1 MSEHETLSPAYDTV
15 PTALALKLQSLPTAS
30 GVYQFKDKDGQVI
43 YVGKAKNLRAR
54 VLSYFR
60 PQAEHNQKTR
70 LLVSKIAD
78 LEIIL
83 TSSDVEALI
92 LENNLIKQ
100 LKPRYNIHLRDDKT
114 YPYIVITNEPF
125 PRVFPTRTVL
135 RDGSKYFG
143 PYTESKQMRALLDA
157 IGEIFQVRSCSL
169 KLTEENI
176 KAKKFKVCL
185 DYHIKKCQGPCEGL
199 QSEAD
204 YDAMITEVR
213 RLLSGK
219 TREAMRSLEAR
230 MKEYAKELKFEQAAA
245 LKRQLEALKR
255 YTERQ
260 RVMSTDDI
268 DRDIF
273 AIATEGDDACGVLFK
288 VREGK
293 LLGSM
298 HYYFSNIQD
307 VPTPELLSRLLEK
320 YYLETTDVL
329 PDEIFVPEPPSNLEA
344 ILVLLEKRLAEQ
356 GEHRKIECLVPQIG
370 DKAKLVALC
379 ETNARHLLSEYLVQK
394 QQRGEALAI
403 PRSVYS
409 LERDLRLPKLPRRIE
424 CFDNSHFQGAE
435 SVSAMVCFVDGKPK
449 KSDYRKFK
457 IKSVE
462 GIDDFA
468 AMAEVIERRYSGSL
482 ATELPLPDLIV
493 VDGGK
498 GQLSAAHAV
507 LQRLGLNVP
516 IIGLAKRL
524 EEVFFPNDP
533 LPHNLPKTSS
543 SLKLL
548 QQVRDEAHRFA
559 VNFHRQ
565 LRDKRTLSTE
575 LTNIAGVGA
584 RSAEKLLKTFGSV
597 AKVKEASLQELEK
610 VVSRKTAEA
619 IRRYFDQASNQ
630 AANGLPSAALSPDEV
645 HSSLTQ
651 PSQHDDGNPLK
662 L

>member
-1 MSEHETLSPAYDTV
+1 MHTVQLQDHLENHLENIEGDIAPTLRE
-15 PTALALKLQSLPTAS
+15 KLQNLPTSS
-30 GVYQFKDKDGQVI
+30 GVYQFKDRTGQVI

-54 VLSYFR
+54 VQSYFR
-60 PQAEHNQKTR
+60 SRSEHNRKTA

-78 LEIIL
+78 LELIL
-83 TSSDVEALI
+83 TSSEVEALI

-100 LKPRYNIHLRDDKT
+100 LKPRYNINLRDDKT

-125 PRVFPTRTVL
+125 PRIFPTRTVV

-143 PYTESKQMRALLDA
+143 PYTDGKQMRALLDA

-176 KAKKFKVCL
+176 RAKKFKVCL

-204 YDAMITEVR
+204 YDAMISEVR
-213 RLLSGK
+213 KLLSGK
-219 TREAMRSLEAR
+219 TRDAIRSLEAR
-230 MKEYAKELKFEQAAA
+230 MKACASALQFEQAAA

-255 YTERQ
+255 YTEKQ
-260 RVMSTDDI
+260 RVMTVDDI

-273 AIATEGDDACGVLFK
+273 AIAAQDDDACGTVFK
-288 VREGK
+288 VRDGK
-293 LLGSM
+293 LIGSM
-298 HYYFSNIQD
+298 HYYFSNIEG
-307 VPTPELLSRLLEK
+307 VPMPELLTRLLEK
-320 YYLETTDVL
+320 YYLETTDTI
-329 PDEIFVPEPPSNLEA
+329 PDEIFTAAAPANLDA
-344 ILVLLEKRLAEQ
+344 LQALLKTRLAEQ
-356 GEHRKIECLVPQIG
+356 GENKSVEFIVPQIG
-370 DKAKLVALC
+370 DKAKLVSMC
-379 ETNARHLLSEYLVQK
+379 EANARHLLSEYLLQK
-394 QQRGEALAI
+394 QKRGEALAI
-403 PRSVYS
+403 PHSVYA

-482 ATELPLPDLIV
+482 ATELPLPDLII

-498 GQLSAAHAV
+498 GQLSAAYEV
-507 LQRLGLNVP
+507 LTRLGLQIP

-524 EEVFFPNDP
+524 EEVFFPNES

-548 QQVRDEAHRFA
+548 QQARDEAHRFA
-559 VNFHRQ
+559 VTFHRQ

-575 LTNIAGVGA
+575 LTEIDGIGKAK
-584 RSAEKLLKTFGSV
+584 AEKLLKTFGSL
-597 AKVKEASLQELEK
+597 AQIELASVEQLAE
-610 VVSRKTAEA
+610 VVGKKAAETV
-619 IRRYFDQASNQ
+619 RRYFDQKRNQ
-630 AANGLPSAALSPDEV
+630 AQSADTDAPSLSDEV
-645 HSSLTQ
+645 SH
-651 PSQHDDGNPLK
+651 
-662 L
+662 

>member
-1 MSEHETLSPAYDTV
+1 MLDSDAVDIKESLPESLR
-15 PTALALKLQSLPTAS
+15 LKLESLPVAC
-30 GVYQFKDKDGQVI
+30 GVYQFKDKSGEVI
-43 YVGKAKNLRAR
+43 YIGKAKNLRAR

-60 PQAEHNQKTR
+60 NQAEHNQKTR
-70 LLVSKIAD
+70 LLVSKIVD
-78 LEIIL
+78 LDIIL
-83 TSSDVEALI
+83 TSSEVEALI

-100 LKPRYNIHLRDDKT
+100 LKPRYNINLRDDKT
-114 YPYIVITNEPF
+114 YPYIVVTNEPF
-125 PRVFPTRTVL
+125 PRVFPTRTVR

-169 KLTEENI
+169 KLSEENI

-199 QSEAD
+199 QTQAD
-204 YDAMITEVR
+204 YDAMIAEVK

-219 TREAMRSLEAR
+219 TREAMRSLETR
-230 MKEYAKELKFEQAAA
+230 MKEYAKALKFEQAAA

-273 AIATEGDDACGVLFK
+273 AIAVEGDEACGVLFK

-307 VPTPELLSRLLEK
+307 VPRPDLLTKLLEK

-329 PDEIFVPEPPSNLEA
+329 PDEIFVPEMPSHFETISA
-344 ILVLLEKRLAEQ
+344 LLEKRLAEQ
-356 GEHRKIECLVPQIG
+356 GEQRKIECIVPQIG

-379 ETNARHLLSEYLVQK
+379 EANARHLLSEYLLQK
-394 QQRGEALAI
+394 QKRGEALAI
-403 PRSVYS
+403 PRSVYA

-435 SVSAMVCFVDGKPK
+435 PVSAMVCFVDGKPK

-457 IKSVE
+457 IKSVV
-462 GIDDFA
+462 GNDDFA
-468 AMAEVIERRYSGSL
+468 AMAEVIERRYSGTL

-493 VDGGK
+493 IDGGK
-498 GQLSAAHAV
+498 GQLSAAHEV
-507 LQRLGLNVP
+507 LKRLRIDVP

-524 EEVFFPNDP
+524 EEVFFPNES

-559 VNFHRQ
+559 VSFHRE
-565 LRDKRTLSTE
+565 LRSKRTLSTE
-575 LTNIAGVGA
+575 LTEIAGIGP
-584 RSAEKLLKTFGSV
+584 RTAEKLLRTFGSV
-597 AKVKEASLQELEK
+597 AKVRDASLADLEK
-610 VVSRKTAEA
+610 VVGRKTAEA
-619 IRRYFDQASNQ
+619 VRRYFDQAQNQ
-630 AANGLPSAALSPDEV
+630 AASSEEHFALQPNEFSDDHTDDNSA
-645 HSSLTQ
+645 
-651 PSQHDDGNPLK
+651 NN
-662 L
+662 